1 MHLIC
6 PACGVKNRVPD
17 DTFDKEIRCGRCQ
30 RDLMATEPVALS
42 DANLASFLEGT
53 DLPVLVDFWAAWCGP
68 CKAMAPQFATAAKSF
83 PKVRF
88 VKIDTDTSP
97 ISSRKYVIK
106 SIPTLIL
113 FKQGREIDRQL
124 GAISASQL
132 SSWLSD
138 KGIRS

>member
-113 FKQGREIDRQL
+113 FKQGREIDRLL
-124 GAISASQL
+124 GAMSASQL

-138 KGIRS
+138 KGLRS